1 MNTIIIRSASHND
14 MEKLLSF
21 EQELINAERSFDLT
35 LNKSGVKY
43 YDIDK
48 MMSSPDIELLV
59 AELDGEVIGSGYA
72 RIDNA
77 KPYFKYAQYG
87 YLGFMYV
94 DPKFRGRG
102 IVHKIIERLTEWTT
116 SKEITELRLEVY
128 QTNESA
134 IKAYE
139 KLGFTSHYIQMRKEV

>member
-1 MNTIIIRSASHND
+1 MNTIIIRSACHND
-14 MEKLLSF
+14 MEKLLFF
-21 EQELINAERSFDLT
+21 EQELINAERSFDPT
-35 LNKSGVKY
+35 LNKSDVKY

-48 MMSSPDIELLV
+48 MMTSPDIELLV

-72 RIDNA
+72 RIDDA
-77 KPYFKYAQYG
+77 KPYFKYAKYG

-102 IVHKIIERLTEWTT
+102 IVHKIIEKLTEWTT

>member
-1 MNTIIIRSASHND
+1 MNTIIIRSACHND
-14 MEKLLSF
+14 MEKLLFF
-21 EQELINAERSFDLT
+21 EQELINAERSFDPT
-35 LNKSGVKY
+35 LNESGVKY

-48 MMSSPDIELLV
+48 MMASPDIELLV

-72 RIDNA
+72 RIDDA
-77 KPYFKYAQYG
+77 KPYFKYVKYG

-94 DPKFRGRG
+94 DLKFRGRG
-102 IVHKIIERLTEWTT
+102 IVHKIIEKLTEWTT